1 MSDRPSRVK
10 VTSPACFSS
19 LRWKASVA
27 DGSPSSSPILPAAQT
42 PLPRLNEQPVD
53 IEAGFL
59 SERCQGREDF

>member
-27 DGSPSSSPILPAAQT
+27 DGSPSSIADLAGGET
-42 PLPRLNEQPVD
+42 PLPRLHKQPID

-59 SERCQGREDF
+59 SERRQGREHF